1 MSTEYRLCEL
11 ATVSLHVNDLETD
24 SQPDDLSKHQ
34 DRVGDVCEVGHVC
47 EGGGLFSQTN
57 GTVHGES
64 PTKPVSK
71 CEKSENAVDS
81 GADSLTSGEAKL
93 CPVHEQELQFY
104 CVTEGTLT
112 CSKCVS
118 GGSCQGHKV
127 TELVTQAT
135 VVRVS
140 HN

>member
-24 SQPDDLSKHQ
+24 SQLDDPSKHQ
-34 DRVGDVCEVGHVC
+34 DQIENVF
-47 EGGGLFSQTN
+47 EGGELFLHTN
-57 GTVHGES
+57 GTVNGKS
-64 PTKPVSK
+64 LTKPVRK
-71 CEKSENAVDS
+71 FEESENAVGN
-81 GADSLTSGEAKL
+81 GADSLSISAEAKR

-104 CVTEGTLT
+104 CSTEGRLT

-118 GGSCQGHKV
+118 DGSCQGHKV
-127 TELVTQAT
+127 SELVTQAT

-140 HN
+140 HD